1 MIYSGVNVSTIKRT
15 ITVYRV
21 SNGVHRERQVE
32 SVQLGKSL
40 DFDISDMSI
49 LLGLEPFQKL
59 AVVVGGG
66 GWWSKGIL
74 EFRFGPNLG
83 LGT

>member
-1 MIYSGVNVSTIKRT
+1 MNVSTIKRT

-40 DFDISDMSI
+40 DFDLSDMSI
-49 LLGLEPFQKL
+49 LLGLEP
-59 AVVVGGG
+59 
-66 GWWSKGIL
+66 I
-74 EFRFGPNLG
+74 
-83 LGT
+83 

>member
-59 AVVVGGG
+59 AVVGGW
-66 GWWSKGIL
+66 WWSKGIL

>member
-59 AVVVGGG
+59 AVVGGWW
-66 GWWSKGIL
+66 WWSKGIL
-74 EFRFGPNLG
+74 GFRFGPNLG

>member
-59 AVVVGGG
+59 AVVG
-66 GWWSKGIL
+66 GWVVVKRHFRVPLWSK
-74 EFRFGPNLG
+74 PW
-83 LGT
+83 T

>member
-40 DFDISDMSI
+40 DFDFVSFSLQDRVKVC
-49 LLGLEPFQKL
+49 GLR
-59 AVVVGGG
+59 
-66 GWWSKGIL
+66 W
-74 EFRFGPNLG
+74 
-83 LGT
+83 

>member
-40 DFDISDMSI
+40 DFDFVSFSPKDRA
-49 LLGLEPFQKL
+49 KC
-59 AVVVGGG
+59 VV
-66 GWWSKGIL
+66 
-74 EFRFGPNLG
+74 
-83 LGT
+83 

>member
-1 MIYSGVNVSTIKRT
+1 MNVSTIKRT

-40 DFDISDMSI
+40 DFDFVSLS
-49 LLGLEPFQKL
+49 LKYRVKC
-59 AVVVGGG
+59 VV
-66 GWWSKGIL
+66 
-74 EFRFGPNLG
+74 
-83 LGT
+83 